1 MSYHLGFTDSFLF
14 FLWLQGRSEILNIY
28 NVNKRQFEATM
39 KREKISVMDYYDNN
53 KNYDVFFRR
62 NNRSNTPQGKVRFYY
77 AQDTEINVGT
87 VFVMKGTTYLVISR
101 DADESDVYY
110 TSLAVKCDTSFT
122 VYSNTEKR
130 YVVIPFVATSDKYT
144 ISHNST
150 ISMISGSVVIYTGLN
165 DYVKEMEIS
174 DLYYNFGGY
183 YRLGNYF
190 YNNNIAYLYLEREV
204 GRPDTY
210 SFVYDG
216 LTSLDLSAGT
226 YQLTYTAIKNGNIIN
241 NPIISYAVSDNTI
254 ATVSDTGL
262 LTMIAAGNVTVT
274 ATWIDGN
281 NTTCVTAITI
291 VDSSNPDV
299 PNPPVTTGTT
309 VISGNTNLKNGYYR
323 TYSTI
328 FYDST
333 NNAVDGIIAAWSI
346 TNCNFVNEIQQ
357 TVLDGNKF
365 KIQADNEN
373 LIGES
378 FTLNASDTD
387 GNFTTA
393 SITVRIVE

>member
-1 MSYHLGFTDSFLF
+1 MSSNFGFTDSFLF
-14 FLWLQGRSEILNIY
+14 LCLQGRSDSLNIY

-39 KREKISVMDYYDNN
+39 KREKITVMDYYDND
-53 KNYDVFFRR
+53 KSYDVFFRR
-62 NNRSNTPQGKVRFYY
+62 NNRSNTPQGKVRFYF

-165 DYVKEMEIS
+165 DYVREMEIS

-216 LTSLDLSAGT
+216 LTSLDLSAST

-254 ATVSDTGL
+254 AAVSDTGL

-274 ATWIDGN
+274 ATWTDGD
-281 NTTCVTAITI
+281 NTTCTTTITI
-291 VDSSNPDV
+291 VDTSD
-299 PNPPVTTGTT
+299 PNPPVSVGTT

-323 TYSTI
+323 TYSAI
-328 FYDST
+328 FYDSA
-333 NNAVDGIIAAWSI
+333 NNVIDGITAVWNISDC
-346 TNCNFVNEIQQ
+346 TFVNDLQQ

-365 KIQADNEN
+365 KIKVDNEN

-387 GNFTTA
+387 GNYTQA
-393 SITVRIVE
+393 SITVNIVE

>member
-1 MSYHLGFTDSFLF
+1 M
-14 FLWLQGRSEILNIY
+14 NIY

-77 AQDTEINVGT
+77 FQDTEINVGT

-101 DADESDVYY
+101 DADESDIYY

-122 VYSNTEKR
+122 VYSNAEKR
-130 YVVIPFVATSDKYT
+130 YVVIPFVVTSDKYT

-165 DYVKEMEIS
+165 EYVKEMEIS

-204 GRPDTY
+204 NRPDTY
-210 SFVYDG
+210 SLVYDG
-216 LTSLDLSAGT
+216 ATSLELTAGT
-226 YQLTYTAIKNGNIIN
+226 YQLSYTAVKNGSVVD
-241 NPIISYAVSDNTI
+241 NPSLSYTVNDSNI

-274 ATWIDGN
+274 ATWTDGN

-291 VDSSNPDV
+291 ADSSDPDV

-323 TYSTI
+323 TYSAI

-333 NNAVDGIIAAWSI
+333 KNAVDGITAVWNISDC
-346 TNCNFVNEIQQ
+346 TFVNDLQQ

-365 KIQADNEN
+365 KIKVNNEN

-378 FTLNASDTD
+378 FTLNASDAE

>member
-1 MSYHLGFTDSFLF
+1 MSNLLILF
-14 FLWLQGRSEILNIY
+14 SFLWLQGRSENLNIY

-39 KREKISVMDYYDNN
+39 KREKITVRDYYDNN

-77 AQDTEINVGT
+77 AQGTEINVGT

-122 VYSNTEKR
+122 VYSNTENR

-165 DYVKEMEIS
+165 DYVREMEIS

-190 YNNNIAYLYLEREV
+190 YNNNLAYLYLEREV

-216 LTSLDLSAGT
+216 LTSLDLSVGT

-254 ATVSDTGL
+254 AAVSDTGL

-274 ATWIDGN
+274 ATWTDGDN
-281 NTTCVTAITI
+281 ITCTTTITI
-291 VDSSNPDV
+291 VDTSD
-299 PNPPVTTGTT
+299 PNPPVSTGTT

-323 TYSTI
+323 TYSAI
-328 FYDST
+328 FYDSS
-333 NNAVDGIIAAWSI
+333 NSAVDGITAVWNISDC
-346 TNCNFVNEIQQ
+346 TFVNDLQQ

-365 KIQADNEN
+365 KIKVNNEN

-378 FTLNASDTD
+378 FTLNASDAE

-393 SITVRIVE
+393 SITVHIVE

>member
-1 MSYHLGFTDSFLF
+1 MSSNLGFTYSFLLF
-14 FLWLQGRSEILNIY
+14 ALQGRSDILNIY

-39 KREKISVMDYYDNN
+39 RREKVTVRDYYDND
-53 KNYDVFFRR
+53 KSYDVFFRR

-77 AQDTEINVGT
+77 AQDTDINVGT

-226 YQLTYTAIKNGNIIN
+226 YQLTYTAIKNGNIID

-274 ATWIDGN
+274 ATWTDGN
-281 NTTCVTAITI
+281 NTACITTI
-291 VDSSNPDV
+291 TVADSSNPDV

-309 VISGNTNLKNGYYR
+309 VITGNTNLKNGYSR
-323 TYSTI
+323 TYTAT
-328 FYDST
+328 FYDSSE
-333 NNAVDGIIAAWSI
+333 NIVDGITAVWSVTDCAF
-346 TNCNFVNEIQQ
+346 TNEVIQ
-357 TVLDGNKF
+357 TVMDGNK
-365 KIQADNEN
+365 IQLKVDNED
-373 LIGES
+373 LIDET
-378 FTLNASDTD
+378 FTLNASDTE
-387 GNFTTA
+387 GNFTSA

>member
-1 MSYHLGFTDSFLF
+1 M
-14 FLWLQGRSEILNIY
+14 NIY

-39 KREKISVMDYYDNN
+39 KREKITVRDYYDNN

-77 AQDTEINVGT
+77 AQGTEINVGT

-165 DYVKEMEIS
+165 DYVREMEIS

-190 YNNNIAYLYLEREV
+190 YNNNLAYLYLEREV

-216 LTSLDLSAGT
+216 STSLDLSAGT

-254 ATVSDTGL
+254 AAVSDTGL

-274 ATWIDGN
+274 ATWTDGDN
-281 NTTCVTAITI
+281 ITCTTTITI
-291 VDSSNPDV
+291 VDTSD
-299 PNPPVTTGTT
+299 PNPPVSTGTT

-323 TYSTI
+323 TYSAI
-328 FYDST
+328 FYDSS
-333 NNAVDGIIAAWSI
+333 NSAVDGITAVWNISDC
-346 TNCNFVNEIQQ
+346 TFVNDLQQ

-365 KIQADNEN
+365 KIKVNNEN

-378 FTLNASDTD
+378 FTLNASDAE

-393 SITVRIVE
+393 SITVHIVE

>member
-1 MSYHLGFTDSFLF
+1 
-14 FLWLQGRSEILNIY
+14 
-28 NVNKRQFEATM
+28 
-39 KREKISVMDYYDNN
+39 MDYYDND
-53 KNYDVFFRR
+53 KSYDVFFRR

-150 ISMISGSVVIYTGLN
+150 SSMISGSVVIYTGLN
-165 DYVKEMEIS
+165 DYVREMEIS

-210 SFVYDG
+210 SLVYNG
-216 LTSLDLSAGT
+216 ETFLELSAGT
-226 YQLTYTAIKNGNIIN
+226 YQLEYTAIKNGNIEH
-241 NPIISYAVSDNTI
+241 PVLTYEVSDNTV
-254 ATVSDTGL
+254 ATVSSDGL
-262 LTMIAAGNVTVT
+262 LTMIAVGNVTVT
-274 ATWIDGN
+274 ATWTDGN
-281 NTTCVTAITI
+281 NTACITAITI
-291 VDSSNPDV
+291 AESSNPDV
-299 PNPPVTTGTT
+299 PNPPVVTGTT
-309 VISGNTNLKNGYYR
+309 VISGNTNLRCGYFR
-323 TYSTI
+323 TYAVK
-328 FYDST
+328 FYDSSE
-333 NNAVDGIIAAWSI
+333 NIVDGISAVWSI

-357 TVLDGNKF
+357 MVLDGNK
-365 KIQADNEN
+365 IQLEVNNEN

-378 FTLNASDTD
+378 FTLNASDAD
-387 GNFTTA
+387 GNYTQA
-393 SITVRIVE
+393 SITVNIVE